1 MTEIGIVLLLVGL
14 ICLVF
19 GLGKKKQVT
28 ASNGSVAVGVDS
40 HAPITIISTG
50 KTPSSF
56 WDVWN
61 IVCGIATLA
70 GLVLTILPLLNK
82 S

>member
-1 MTEIGIVLLLVGL
+1 MIEVGIVLLLVGFVSL
-14 ICLVF
+14 IF
-19 GLGKKKQVT
+19 GISKKKQVT
-28 ASNGSVAVGVDS
+28 ASNGSVAIGGDS
-40 HAPITIISTG
+40 HAPITIVSSG

-61 IVCGIATLA
+61 IVCGIATLV

>member
-1 MTEIGIVLLLVGL
+1 MIEIGIVLLLVGFVG
-14 ICLVF
+14 LVF
-19 GLGKKKQVT
+19 GLGKRKQVT
-28 ASNGSVAVGVDS
+28 ASNGSVAVGGDS
-40 HAPITIISTG
+40 HAPITIIDTG